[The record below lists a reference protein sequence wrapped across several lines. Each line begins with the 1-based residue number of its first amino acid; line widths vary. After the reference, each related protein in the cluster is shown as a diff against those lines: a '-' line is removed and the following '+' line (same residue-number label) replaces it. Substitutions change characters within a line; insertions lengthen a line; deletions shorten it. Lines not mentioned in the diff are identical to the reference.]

1 MGRENSSPERR
12 ELQFSSPFKGE
23 VGKGMGWGRLIS
35 NSTTRPAG
43 AKEMKENVMK
53 GRTLFFPILLIA
65 MLFLNVP
72 GKSLA
77 GVVIE
82 QVVRDRDGTPSRAL
96 LYFSDD
102 RFRTDHQERG
112 MTTILDLK
120 GDGLMMIDHR
130 SKSYVEVKLS
140 QWERE
145 VAKRLKKEFPGI
157 KPKERKI
164 AVRKTGR
171 TAVIN
176 GFQTEQ
182 IEVFADDEL
191 IEENW
196 VTRDVE
202 TKEIEKVMDRVAQGS
217 SKDFG
222 LEMKEGRDIYEKL
235 KPYGFTI
242 LTKDHAVTHGL
253 RAIDRVEVKKIQKKE
268 LKDDVFLPPA
278 DYQKIVPEP
287 SKK

>member
-1 MGRENSSPERR
+1 MR
-12 ELQFSSPFKGE
+12 KKIW
-23 VGKGMGWGRLIS
+23 VGWK
-35 NSTTRPAG
+35 
-43 AKEMKENVMK
+43 
-53 GRTLFFPILLIA
+53 LLA
-65 MLFLNVP
+65 FLFLFW
-72 GKSLA
+72 SSQECLA

-82 QVVRDRDGTPSRAL
+82 QVVRDREGTPSRAL
-96 LYFSDD
+96 LFFSDY

-120 GDGLMMIDHR
+120 GDGLTMIDHR

-145 VAKRLKKEFPGI
+145 VAKQLKKEFPGI

-164 AVRKTGR
+164 VVRKTGR

-182 IEVFADDEL
+182 IEVLADDEL

-202 TKEIEKVMDRVAQGS
+202 MKEIESVMDRVAQGF
-217 SKDFG
+217 SKDFR
-222 LEMKEGRDIYEKL
+222 LEMKEGREIYQKL

-253 RAIDRVEVKKIQKKE
+253 RAIDRVEVKKIEKKE

-278 DYQKIVPEP
+278 GYQKVIPET
-287 SKK
+287 SRK

>member
-1 MGRENSSPERR
+1 
-12 ELQFSSPFKGE
+12 LFS
-23 VGKGMGWGRLIS
+23 I
-35 NSTTRPAG
+35 
-43 AKEMKENVMK
+43 KENAMK
-53 GRTLFFPILLIA
+53 TKTSFFLILFLGA
-65 MLFLNVP
+65 LFLNVP

-77 GVVIE
+77 GVVVE
-82 QVVRDRDGTPSRAL
+82 QVVRDRDGIPSKAV
-96 LYFSDD
+96 LYLSDY
-102 RFRTDHQERG
+102 RFRTDHPERG
-112 MTTILDLK
+112 MATILDFK
-120 GDGLMMIDHR
+120 GDGLLMIDHR

-157 KPKERKI
+157 KPRERKI
-164 AVRKTGR
+164 VVRKTGK

-176 GFQTEQ
+176 GFQAEQ

-196 VTRDVE
+196 VTRDVDL
-202 TKEIEKVMDRVAQGS
+202 KEIEPVMDRAARGF
-217 SKDFG
+217 SKDFSR
-222 LEMKEGRDIYEKL
+222 EMKESREIYEKL
-235 KPYGFTI
+235 KPYGFPI
-242 LTKDHAVTHGL
+242 LVKDHAITYGL
-253 RAIDRVEVKKIQKKE
+253 RPIDRVEVKRIEKKE